1 MIRAHS
7 SLRPQDLPT
16 RHPQI
21 GQRKQCHQLRRV
33 LGLPFV
39 AHLGETE
46 LALDDS
52 KRVFHLGAHAG
63 LHLLSLV
70 QQAAPWRVLIQRP
83 ALAWKHC
90 DMPRHAGGLRS
101 LGMRLNA
108 REWDAFASC

>member
-21 GQRKQCHQLRRV
+21 GQCKQRHQLRRV
-33 LGLPFV
+33 LGQPFV

-46 LALDDS
+46 LALDHS

-63 LHLLSLV
+63 LLRHDHH
-70 QQAAPWRVLIQRP
+70 PRRG
-83 ALAWKHC
+83 ALC
-90 DMPRHAGGLRS
+90 R
-101 LGMRLNA
+101 A
-108 REWDAFASC
+108 R